1 MRLEVAAP
9 SLQRAPLTLLL
20 SVLGLTASCSENV
33 LLGSACPL
41 GEQTCILVEPD
52 AEVSFLPPVTSTGP
66 VDTGGPLV
74 SMDGGIDSAV
84 PSQAPTDAG
93 DVSAPASF
101 PSVTFYNLGFERRG
115 GVGGDVVLS
124 NTLSVLIPIAPVDT
138 VFAMLP
144 NWYACVPLAVSSLTW
159 MNRADAGSEKSEYG
173 DYLSFVINGTAV
185 RQQLGAP
192 LTPGTSYSFEAKVA
206 TAGAGTASLHLEVQG
221 STSVCGA
228 GSSLGRSAPLDQ
240 SERWTRACVTFTADK
255 PYTYLL
261 LAPSHDGAAPPG
273 SARLYLDELRQ
284 VASCGAGPSAGP

>member
-1 MRLEVAAP
+1 MRHEVAP
-9 SLQRAPLTLLL
+9 PCLQRAPLTLLL
-20 SVLGLTASCSENV
+20 SVLGLTVSCSENV
-33 LLGSACPL
+33 LLGSACPF

-52 AEVSFLPPVTSTGP
+52 AAVSLQPPVTSTRP
-66 VDTGGPLV
+66 LDTEVPLA
-74 SMDGGIDSAV
+74 SMDAGVDSSA
-84 PSQAPTDAG
+84 PSAGPSDAG
-93 DVSAPASF
+93 DGSAPASF
-101 PSVTFYNLGFERRG
+101 ASVVFYNLSFERRG

-124 NTLSVLIPIAPVDT
+124 NTVSVLIPIPPVDT

-144 NWYACVPLAVSSLTW
+144 NWYACVPLGVSSLTW
-159 MNRADAGSEKSEYG
+159 MNRADAGSEKSEFG

-192 LTPGTSYSFEAKVA
+192 
-206 TAGAGTASLHLEVQG
+206 SLHLDVQG
-221 STSVCGA
+221 ATSVCGA
-228 GSSLGRSAPLDQ
+228 GTSIGRSAVLSQ

-284 VASCGAGPSAGP
+284 VASCAADPSLP